1 MRTTNNIGRTTMRTT
16 LFLSSVAAGLLAVST
31 ATFAQ
36 NFVNYPAYSS
46 VTPGT
51 APGWGYIAPAD
62 RFTRSELSHHGKVT
76 APTHRAMRSHA
87 PAATTQEQ

>member
-1 MRTTNNIGRTTMRTT
+1 MRTTNHIGRTTMRTT

-31 ATFAQ
+31 TTFAQ

-46 VTPGT
+46 VTQGT

-62 RFTRSELSHHGKVT
+62 RFTRSELSHQGKVT
-76 APTHRAMRSHA
+76 APTHRAMRSRA
-87 PAATTQEQ
+87 PAAPAQAQ

>member
-1 MRTTNNIGRTTMRTT
+1 MRTTNHIGRTTMRTT

-31 ATFAQ
+31 TTFAQ

-62 RFTRSELSHHGKVT
+62 RFTRSELSHRGKAT
-76 APTHRAMRSHA
+76 APTHRAMRSRA